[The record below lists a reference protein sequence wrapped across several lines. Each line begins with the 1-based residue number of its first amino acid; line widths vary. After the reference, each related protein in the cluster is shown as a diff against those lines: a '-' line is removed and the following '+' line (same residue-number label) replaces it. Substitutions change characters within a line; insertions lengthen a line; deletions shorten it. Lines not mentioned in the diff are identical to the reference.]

1 MAGPDEPEVRARIK
15 QWIRL
20 KKEAKEID
28 DMQGM
33 EAYRLNVILVSQLKV
48 RLPVNF
54 LRLKWYL
61 TVVLRPG
68 PRTGL
73 GFRFL
78 GVIPSSPAVKLLDAF
93 SQTKQNRASN
103 DSIQANLPVLRFIVL
118 DPFLISVT

>member
-54 LRLKWYL
+54 LRLK
-61 TVVLRPG
+61 
-68 PRTGL
+68 
-73 GFRFL
+73 
-78 GVIPSSPAVKLLDAF
+78 
-93 SQTKQNRASN
+93 
-103 DSIQANLPVLRFIVL
+103 
-118 DPFLISVT
+118 